1 MYTSIIAGSSGL
13 VGNNILNQLCENNHN
28 VIAINRKE
36 VLGLPSK
43 ANELVIDFESFLID
57 GVLPACDHIFL
68 CLGTKIILE
77 ELILTILLVLQKKRS
92 NQVLKN

>member
-36 VLGLPSK
+36 FLGLPSN

-57 GVLPACDHIFL
+57 GGASSL
-68 CLGTKIILE
+68 
-77 ELILTILLVLQKKRS
+77 
-92 NQVLKN
+92 